1 VWFASFVGW
10 AGGLHD
16 AAQVL
21 ADTDKATLLLFAE

>member
-16 AAQVL
+16 ASQVL
-21 ADTDKATLLLFAE
+21 DDTDKAAHLLLAA